1 MDLSFIEQTSAS
13 RTPSAIASGGV
24 AGAVAGGLLS
34 DASLDGTPG
43 SMVMPPGADVNRP
56 LRSLHSRVALQ
67 RPLLWQWDGKIYR
80 APRAPICC

>member
-56 LRSLHSRVALQ
+56 CAPLVLALRSSARCSGNGS
-67 RPLLWQWDGKIYR
+67 GKIYR
-80 APRAPICC
+80 APRAPI